1 MRTFALLLL
10 LAPAA
15 FADEVDLTP
24 RSRRE
29 HKPPSVVVRGEGGTA
44 FAPFGYLGACISWLT
59 ASQLELELGAG
70 GGFPGLQLGIAARQL
85 FGDRGAYLL
94 FELAIAG
101 NTRVNRVSDS
111 NPQLGSIAGQSANSA
126 WTNLGVGFE
135 QRQDNFSVSLAGDIV
150 FSTASLTPHW
160 ALHGGVGIGF

>member
-1 MRTFALLLL
+1 MRTLAVLLL

-24 RSRRE
+24 RSRSE
-29 HKPPSVVVRGEGGTA
+29 HKPASLVVRGEGGTA
-44 FAPFGYLGACISWLT
+44 FAPFGYLGGCISWLT
-59 ASQLELELGAG
+59 ASKLELELGAG

-85 FGDRGAYLL
+85 FGERGGYLL
-94 FELAIAG
+94 LELAIAG
-101 NTRVNRVSDS
+101 NTRVNRVANSDTQFS
-111 NPQLGSIAGQSANSA
+111 TVPGQSANSA

-135 QRQDNFSVSLAGDIV
+135 QRQDNYSLSLAADIV
-150 FSTASLTPHW
+150 FSTSSLTPHW